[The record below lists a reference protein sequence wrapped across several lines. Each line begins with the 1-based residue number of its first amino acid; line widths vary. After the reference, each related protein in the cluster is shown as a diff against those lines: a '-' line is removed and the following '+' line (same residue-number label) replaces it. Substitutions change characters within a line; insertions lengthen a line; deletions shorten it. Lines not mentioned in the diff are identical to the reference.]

1 MEPSPLVTNAINILQ
16 ACIYKSVKTDLS
28 LKSNIAPR
36 VVVVVVV
43 ETAHYGKEN
52 LLVVLKRSSQLM
64 RKESGVVSYCVAVSG
79 GWWNVGWNG

>member
-1 MEPSPLVTNAINILQ
+1 MTGG
-16 ACIYKSVKTDLS
+16 SVKS
-28 LKSNIAPR
+28 LKIR
-36 VVVVVVV
+36 LVVVVVVV

-79 GWWNVGWNG
+79 GWWNVIWNG

>member
-1 MEPSPLVTNAINILQ
+1 MWPEWAFCVVNW
-16 ACIYKSVKTDLS
+16 KF
-28 LKSNIAPR
+28 

-43 ETAHYGKEN
+43 VTAHYGKEN

-79 GWWNVGWNG
+79 GWWNVSWNG

>member
-1 MEPSPLVTNAINILQ
+1 MRRYLNFLIFQKLNHSDVNQNV
-16 ACIYKSVKTDLS
+16 C
-28 LKSNIAPR
+28 

-43 ETAHYGKEN
+43 VVTAHYGKEN

-79 GWWNVGWNG
+79 GWWNVSWNG

>member
-1 MEPSPLVTNAINILQ
+1 MPKAELLMINR
-16 ACIYKSVKTDLS
+16 LS
-28 LKSNIAPR
+28 FGV

-43 ETAHYGKEN
+43 ETPHYGKEN

-79 GWWNVGWNG
+79 GWWNVIWNG

>member
-1 MEPSPLVTNAINILQ
+1 MDAKRKHIIRCLGI
-16 ACIYKSVKTDLS
+16 CDLRW
-28 LKSNIAPR
+28 KFCF
-36 VVVVVVV
+36 VVVVAVVV

-52 LLVVLKRSSQLM
+52 QLVVLKRSSQLM

>member
-1 MEPSPLVTNAINILQ
+1 MRTKEELGG
-16 ACIYKSVKTDLS
+16 CKTQHIIRCLGICDLRW
-28 LKSNIAPR
+28 KFCF

-79 GWWNVGWNG
+79 GWWNVSWNG